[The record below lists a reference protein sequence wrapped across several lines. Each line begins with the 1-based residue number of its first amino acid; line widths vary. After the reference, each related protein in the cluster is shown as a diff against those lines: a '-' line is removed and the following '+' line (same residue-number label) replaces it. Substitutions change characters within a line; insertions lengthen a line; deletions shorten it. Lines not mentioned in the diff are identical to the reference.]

1 MEKMNI
7 KDQGGVL
14 EYKINSQNGIIF
26 ADTNMA
32 EEEETNEDINNN
44 KDDIG
49 DKTKDYDFND
59 NEEVTMDPDYTYVD
73 IDELKSIDIVE
84 NHIQDDDENDRGL
97 KELVYDIHKNPMMLM
112 QHNYY
117 M

>member
-7 KDQGGVL
+7 NDPGGVL
-14 EYKINSQNGIIF
+14 EYKINSQNEIIF

-44 KDDIG
+44 INDIG
-49 DKTKDYDFND
+49 DQTKDYDFND

-73 IDELKSIDIVE
+73 IDELK
-84 NHIQDDDENDRGL
+84 
-97 KELVYDIHKNPMMLM
+97 
-112 QHNYY
+112 
-117 M
+117 